1 MQEMI
6 LVKLNFS
13 VVQIEY
19 VILNVTLE
27 YKDWCIL
34 LLKTYLLKPTN
45 FFGLQFCI
53 SQESY
58 SYLCYLLFL
67 KVDN

>member
-6 LVKLNFS
+6 LVKLNLS

-19 VILNVTLE
+19 VILNVALE

-34 LLKTYLLKPTN
+34 LLKAYLLKLTN

-58 SYLCYLLFL
+58 LYLCYLLFL